1 MLRVLYEQRQNTMAD
16 EYQKLYDNFRWHV
29 PRDFNIAKVCCF
41 DWAPGL
47 GHTHKEA
54 LRWQQPNHLEQSVS
68 FAELGTL
75 VCQLSNGLSKLGVIP
90 GDRVIVVMSRPIET
104 LAVMLA
110 CWASAA
116 VAVPLSP
123 AESEEALVV
132 KLKQARSRLA
142 FIDQHTAQTTLAA
155 IGRCPLIQQV
165 VGFDV
170 HQGNVMSW
178 HGFVARQS
186 HQFQVAPALPS
197 APALMVWPE
206 HAQRLFTADTA
217 LILPQQALIGN
228 LPGFVASHNWFPAQ
242 ATALQTTLMP
252 WVEAGLMAAILPAL
266 YFGRAVI
273 FDQSTTLSLASD
285 ASHLSTTP
293 IRWCRWLKS
302 TNQTLPSS
310 LASVALIG
318 DQLTPAWRTA
328 SVERTGISPNLATYM
343 PGCGLAL
350 VQSHQKWPS
359 ESDDLFLTPG
369 FKAQTIPDPDST
381 VSDQSTTGFLS
392 VARVDTFE
400 HTNPAQYVQAWPQ
413 KASFD
418 SHGLGNDALWLATD
432 LCVKTV
438 DNQRFR
444 LLGRSDQ
451 MVPTVLGQLNANQ
464 IEQRLLT
471 IAEVWAA
478 ATFASPQKINALP
491 NTIVVVLQL
500 SPATATHQPN
510 WRHDI
515 SLKVRGFI
523 MEAID
528 SLSAQPPKTLLIK
541 TGFIDHIEHDQ
552 VDQPLRQ
559 AWNKRL
565 KLADI
570 DFMPSAPLVSASRP
584 LR

>member
-1 MLRVLYEQRQNTMAD
+1 MAD

-29 PRDFNIAKVCCF
+29 PRDFNIARSCCL

-47 GHTHKEA
+47 GHSHQEA
-54 LRWQQPNHLEQSVS
+54 LRWQQPNRPNQSVS
-68 FAELGTL
+68 FAELGAL

-90 GDRVIVVMSRPIET
+90 GDRVIVVMSRPIEA

-123 AESEEALVV
+123 TESEDTLVV
-132 KLKQARSRLA
+132 KLKHARGRLA
-142 FIDQHTAQTTLAA
+142 FIDQNTAQTSLAA
-155 IGRCPLIQQV
+155 IARCPLIQQV

-170 HQGNVMSW
+170 RLGSVMSW

-186 HQFQVAPALPS
+186 QQFQPTPALPS

-206 HAQRLFTADTA
+206 NNQHLFTPDTA

-273 FDQSTTLSLASD
+273 FDQSTTLTLASD

-302 TNQTLPSS
+302 TNQTTPSS

-318 DQLTPAWRTA
+318 DQLSPAWRAA
-328 SVERTGISPNLATYM
+328 SVERTGISPNLAVYI

-350 VQSHQKWPS
+350 VQSNQKWPS
-359 ESDDLFLTPG
+359 VNDDLYLTPG
-369 FKAQTIPDPDST
+369 FKAQTNPDPESS
-381 VSDQSTTGFLS
+381 VAGYSTTGFIS
-392 VARVDTFE
+392 VARMDAYG

-418 SHGLGNDALWLATD
+418 SQGLGADALWLTTD
-432 LCVKTV
+432 LFAETIQH
-438 DNQRFR
+438 QRFR
-444 LLGRSDQ
+444 IFGRPDH
-451 MVPTVLGQLNANQ
+451 MVPTALGRLNANQ
-464 IEQRLLT
+464 IEQRMLH
-471 IAEVWAA
+471 IDEVLAA
-478 ATFASPQKINALP
+478 AAFASPQKINALP

-500 SPATATHQPN
+500 SPKTATNQPT
-510 WRHDI
+510 WRHEI
-515 SLKVRGFI
+515 GLKVRGFI
-523 MEAID
+523 LELL
-528 SLSAQPPKTLLIK
+528 SPLSAQPPKPLLIK
-541 TGFIDHIEHDQ
+541 IGFIDHIEYDQ

-570 DFMPSAPLVSASRP
+570 DFLPSVPLVSASRP
-584 LR
+584 PR